1 VRNWVKKVNRN
12 KWVSLPVEEVAM
24 FIFFIFAVITISLPF
39 MALFFMSKGFR
50 WILVLIM
57 IWISAGYLVVR
68 TNEDTENPY
77 TSGEI
82 SRKDRTTGVQ
92 NEVERTEELISR
104 GETGLTLSQDM
115 VYERMGNT
123 VRKLMIISGISEGEF
138 MASKEEPFTPL
149 KRLLRLEKRKGSFNP
164 LKRIGLYRDRRFIQ
178 EVSFHLDL
186 IERWLNEN
194 I

>member
-1 VRNWVKKVNRN
+1 
-12 KWVSLPVEEVAM
+12 
-24 FIFFIFAVITISLPF
+24 